1 MFISKY
7 NKDWRI
13 TLEKIRTIK
22 SPTREYSIY
31 KEDLMTYSTV
41 LSDNTT
47 YMRESI
53 IKIEKLIYE
62 DILSNYWLNA
72 PEVDMNSNLEHISVD
87 KLQTIVDY
95 IKESNVRFTF
105 FNKYINNSK
114 YRNIFNFILDNGNA
128 LLFKD
133 YDTFILHDFLSI
145 YTNIPEICMNLGWE
159 SL

>member
-1 MFISKY
+1 
-7 NKDWRI
+7 
-13 TLEKIRTIK
+13 
-22 SPTREYSIY
+22 
-31 KEDLMTYSTV
+31 MTYSTV

-95 IKESNVRFTF
+95 
-105 FNKYINNSK
+105 
-114 YRNIFNFILDNGNA
+114 
-128 LLFKD
+128 
-133 YDTFILHDFLSI
+133 
-145 YTNIPEICMNLGWE
+145 
-159 SL
+159 